1 MDFIIIIIVLILLII
16 GFVGSFFPLIP
27 GPPVSYL
34 ALLLFYF
41 CIPNELGQ
49 NTIIMLGIIVVV
61 VFFLD
66 YWLQVYGVEKFG
78 GNKKARNGT
87 IIGLILGVILPIP
100 FGILFGPF
108 VGAYI
113 GAKMEQEDNEP
124 FKIAFGAV
132 LGFITGSF
140 LKLSLVFYIAYYIAD
155 AYYPKC

>member
-1 MDFIIIIIVLILLII
+1 MDFFIIIIVLILLVI

-124 FKIAFGAV
+124 LKIALGALAGFLGGTV
-132 LGFITGSF
+132 LKFAVSIYISILFINQLF
-140 LKLSLVFYIAYYIAD
+140 PIF
-155 AYYPKC
+155 

>member
-1 MDFIIIIIVLILLII
+1 MDFFIIIIVLILLII

-124 FKIAFGAV
+124 LKIALGALAGFLGGTV
-132 LGFITGSF
+132 LKFAVSIYISILFINQLF
-140 LKLSLVFYIAYYIAD
+140 PIF
-155 AYYPKC
+155 